1 MILTL
6 YACSIGL
13 PIAEKNVPSINGC
26 LGGGLT
32 LASLIWALG
41 NISGGH
47 LNPAVSIAFLFTGKI
62 NPLMTLFYVAS
73 QLIGAS
79 TGAIILQNLVPAQ
92 AQGNLSVTSIHSDI
106 TIGQAFGI
114 ELIITFILVITIFSC
129 VDSRRSDLHGSFPLQ
144 IGFAVVIGGLFGGR
158 FTGGSMNP
166 ARSFGPAL
174 VTGIWKDHW

>member
-1 MILTL
+1 
-6 YACSIGL
+6 
-13 PIAEKNVPSINGC
+13 
-26 LGGGLT
+26 
-32 LASLIWALG
+32 
-41 NISGGH
+41 
-47 LNPAVSIAFLFTGKI
+47 
-62 NPLMTLFYVAS
+62 MTLFYVAA

-79 TGAIILQNLVPAQ
+79 AGAITLQNLVPAQ
-92 AQGNLSVTSIHSDI
+92 AQGNLSVTAIHSDI

-129 VDSRRSDLHGSFPLQ
+129 VDSRRSDLLGSFPLQ